1 MPSPDD
7 EPCTEPAS
15 TVSPARF
22 AELEASVADL
32 ATFLRDMLSRDP
44 QRPSG
49 TDFEPRPSVPNATA
63 KSASPADSPLAHAPS
78 ARPPPAAGDSRT
90 TWEEWAPYIAP
101 GFAIHPAPGLSA
113 TTPDFY
119 DISTDENIMTLT
131 KKRHWATLDKYRS
144 LYRFGCYDAAFRHA
158 ALREAAA
165 AIERATSQKL
175 PLVQRT
181 LVS

>member
-7 EPCTEPAS
+7 EPSTEPAS

-22 AELEASVADL
+22 AELEATVADL
-32 ATFLRDMLSRDP
+32 ATFLRDKLSRDP

-49 TDFEPRPSVPNATA
+49 TDYEPRPSVPNAAT

-90 TWEEWAPYIAP
+90 WEEWAPFIAP
-101 GFAIHPAPGLSA
+101 GFAIHPPPGLSA
-113 TTPDFY
+113 TPDFY
-119 DISTDENIMTLT
+119 DISTDENIMIMT
-131 KKRHWATLDKYRS
+131 KKRHWATLDKYRYS
-144 LYRFGCYDAAFRHA
+144 RYRFGCYDAASRHA

-165 AIERATSQKL
+165 AIEGAAS
-175 PLVQRT
+175 
-181 LVS
+181 